1 MKSQTRISSIF
12 ILQKQPP
19 PPPPPYQIL
28 KISSIITRQQQQ
40 QQQQLYPKL
49 SSTDSTLSSTPQT
62 QYIAHPLPNPIK
74 SSSRNIRGQKTYP
87 SRDPR
92 TASFTSTP
100 SSSTSS
106 IYCLTGSEYYWTGS
120 RGSAVVAVVRGGG
133 GGGGEI
139 DYDNKDNENGKSEN
153 IWWHWREERWNVAC
167 G

>member
-1 MKSQTRISSIF
+1 MKSRTRISSIF
-12 ILQKQPP
+12 ISQKKPRRS
-19 PPPPPYQIL
+19 PYQIL
-28 KISSIITRQQQQ
+28 KIPSITTRQQQ
-40 QQQQLYPKL
+40 QQQQLYPKF

-62 QYIAHPLPNPIK
+62 QYTNHPPLNPIK
-74 SSSRNIRGQKTYP
+74 SSSRNIRGQKTNP

-100 SSSTSS
+100 SSSTS
-106 IYCLTGSEYYWTGS
+106 IYCLTGSEYYWTS
-120 RGSAVVAVVRGGG
+120 NRRSAVVAVGG

-139 DYDNKDNENGKSEN
+139 DYDNKRNENGKSEN

>member
-28 KISSIITRQQQQ
+28 KISSITTR
-40 QQQQLYPKL
+40 QQQQLYPKF
-49 SSTDSTLSSTPQT
+49 SSTDSTLSSNPQT
-62 QYIAHPLPNPIK
+62 QYIAHPPPNPIK

-106 IYCLTGSEYYWTGS
+106 IYCLTGSEYYWTGN
-120 RGSAVVAVVRGGG
+120 RRSAVV

-139 DYDNKDNENGKSEN
+139 DYDNKDNENGRSEN
-153 IWWHWREERWNVAC
+153 IWWHWRKGRWNVAA

>member
-28 KISSIITRQQQQ
+28 KISSITTRQQQ

-49 SSTDSTLSSTPQT
+49 SSTNSTLSSNPQT
-62 QYIAHPLPNPIK
+62 QYINHPPPNPIK
-74 SSSRNIRGQKTYP
+74 SSSRNIRGQKIYP

-92 TASFTSTP
+92 TAKSTP
-100 SSSTSS
+100 SSSTS
-106 IYCLTGSEYYWTGS
+106 IYCLTGSEYYWTGN
-120 RGSAVVAVVRGGG
+120 RQSAVAAVVV

-139 DYDNKDNENGKSEN
+139 DYDNKKNENGKSEN
-153 IWWHWREERWNVAC
+153 IWWHWRKERWNVAC

>member
-12 ILQKQPP
+12 MLQKKPLRS
-19 PPPPPYQIL
+19 PPYQTL
-28 KISSIITRQQQQ
+28 KISSITTRQQ
-40 QQQQLYPKL
+40 QQQQLYPKF
-49 SSTDSTLSSTPQT
+49 SSTDSTLSSNPQT
-62 QYIAHPLPNPIK
+62 QYIAHPPPNPIK
-74 SSSRNIRGQKTYP
+74 SSSHNIRGQKTYP

-106 IYCLTGSEYYWTGS
+106 IYCLTGSEYYWTGN
-120 RGSAVVAVVRGGG
+120 RQSAVAAVVVGGG
-133 GGGGEI
+133 VVV
-139 DYDNKDNENGKSEN
+139 DYDNKDNENGRSEN

>member
-12 ILQKQPP
+12 MLQKKPP
-19 PPPPPYQIL
+19 RSPPYQTL

-40 QQQQLYPKL
+40 QQQQLYPKF
-49 SSTDSTLSSTPQT
+49 SSTNSTLSSNPQT

-100 SSSTSS
+100 SSSTSP
-106 IYCLTGSEYYWTGS
+106 IYCLTGSEYYWTGN
-120 RGSAVVAVVRGGG
+120 RRSAVVAVVG
-133 GGGGEI
+133 GGGGEVY
-139 DYDNKDNENGKSEN
+139 YDNKKNENGKSEN
-153 IWWHWREERWNVAC
+153 IWWHWREERWNIAA

>member
-1 MKSQTRISSIF
+1 MKSQTRISPIF
-12 ILQKQPP
+12 ILQKKPP

-28 KISSIITRQQQQ
+28 KFSSITTRQQQ
-40 QQQQLYPKL
+40 QQQQLYPKF
-49 SSTDSTLSSTPQT
+49 SSTDSTLSSNPQT
-62 QYIAHPLPNPIK
+62 QYIAHPPPNPIK

-106 IYCLTGSEYYWTGS
+106 IYCLTGSEYYWTGN
-120 RGSAVVAVVRGGG
+120 RRSAVVAVVGG

-139 DYDNKDNENGKSEN
+139 DYDNKKNENGRSEN
-153 IWWHWREERWNVAC
+153 IWWHWRKGRWNVAC

>member
-12 ILQKQPP
+12 MLQKKPP
-19 PPPPPYQIL
+19 RSPPYQTL

-40 QQQQLYPKL
+40 QQQQLYPKFP
-49 SSTDSTLSSTPQT
+49 STDSTLSPTPQT
-62 QYIAHPLPNPIK
+62 QYIAHLPPNPIK
-74 SSSRNIRGQKTYP
+74 SSSHNIRGQKTYP

-106 IYCLTGSEYYWTGS
+106 IYCLTGSEYYWTGN
-120 RGSAVVAVVRGGG
+120 RGSAAVAVVGGG
-133 GGGGEI
+133 RGVA
-139 DYDNKDNENGKSEN
+139 DYDNKNENGKSEN
-153 IWWHWREERWNVAC
+153 IWWHWRKGRWNVAC

>member
-12 ILQKQPP
+12 MLQKKPP
-19 PPPPPYQIL
+19 RSPPYQTL

-40 QQQQLYPKL
+40 QQQQLYPKFP
-49 SSTDSTLSSTPQT
+49 STDSTLSSNPQT
-62 QYIAHPLPNPIK
+62 QYIAHPPLNPIK

-100 SSSTSS
+100 SSSTSP
-106 IYCLTGSEYYWTGS
+106 IYCLTGSEYYWTGN
-120 RGSAVVAVVRGGG
+120 RQSAVAAVVVGGG
-133 GGGGEI
+133 RGVV
-139 DYDNKDNENGKSEN
+139 DYDNKKNENGKSEN

>member
-12 ILQKQPP
+12 MLQKKPP
-19 PPPPPYQIL
+19 RSPPYQTL

-40 QQQQLYPKL
+40 QQQLYPKFP
-49 SSTDSTLSSTPQT
+49 STDSTLSSTPQT
-62 QYIAHPLPNPIK
+62 QYIAHPPPNPIK

-100 SSSTSS
+100 SSSSSSS
-106 IYCLTGSEYYWTGS
+106 IYCLTGSEYYWTGNRRS
-120 RGSAVVAVVRGGG
+120 SVVAVVAVGGRGVV
-133 GGGGEI
+133 
-139 DYDNKDNENGKSEN
+139 DYDNKKNENGKSEN

>member
-1 MKSQTRISSIF
+1 MTSRNGISSIF
-12 ILQKQPP
+12 ILQKKPP
-19 PPPPPYQIL
+19 LPPPYQIL
-28 KISSIITRQQQQ
+28 KISSITTRQQQQ
-40 QQQQLYPKL
+40 QQQQLYPKF

-62 QYIAHPLPNPIK
+62 QYINHPPLNPIK
-74 SSSRNIRGQKTYP
+74 SSSHNIRGQKTYP

-106 IYCLTGSEYYWTGS
+106 IYCLTGSEYYWTS
-120 RGSAVVAVVRGGG
+120 NRRSAVVAVVVGGG
-133 GGGGEI
+133 GVV

-153 IWWHWREERWNVAC
+153 IWWHWREERWNVAA

>member
-12 ILQKQPP
+12 ILQKKFPP
-19 PPPPPYQIL
+19 PLCQNL
-28 KISSIITRQQQQ
+28 KISSITTRQQQ
-40 QQQQLYPKL
+40 QQQQLYPKF

-62 QYIAHPLPNPIK
+62 QYINHPPPNPIK

-106 IYCLTGSEYYWTGS
+106 IYCLTGSEYYWTGN
-120 RGSAVVAVVRGGG
+120 RRSAVVAVVV

-139 DYDNKDNENGKSEN
+139 DYDNKDNENGRSEN
-153 IWWHWREERWNVAC
+153 IWWHWREERWNVAA